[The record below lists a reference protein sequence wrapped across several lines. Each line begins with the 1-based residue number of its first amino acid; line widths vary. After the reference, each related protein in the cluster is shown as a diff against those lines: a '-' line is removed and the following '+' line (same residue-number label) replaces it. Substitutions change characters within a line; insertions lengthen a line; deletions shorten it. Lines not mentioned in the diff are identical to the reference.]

1 MTTRLI
7 DNLADYPIVSPWWV
21 AHQGVTVPANILPP
35 VGVMVVDDNGAPM
48 AAAWLYMAV
57 GVGVAWMSWSVT
69 NPSLP
74 AQQRVRALDVVAD
87 ALEVLCCTHD
97 YGIMFTE
104 TDKPALTRW
113 FKARGFV
120 QNHAGVTQLFKRV

>member
-1 MTTRLI
+1 MKTRLI
-7 DNLADYPIVSPWWV
+7 DNAVDYPIVRPWWEK
-21 AHQGVTVPANILPP
+21 HQGVAVPINILPP
-35 VGVMVVDDNGAPM
+35 VGVMVEDEDGHPL

-69 NPSLP
+69 NPAMLP
-74 AQQRVRALDVVAD
+74 QKRVKALEVVTD